1 MWPWIKTCAPLFDW
15 IFREDSE
22 SVLGLVKFDHFTG
35 QMYVK
40 PGVTV
45 QIWQKP
51 PRINES
57 WHLTPCSIVFFET
70 ISNMCLVWSNSV
82 ISSVKCIDESS
93 HVTHFSIATYE
104 KIPNLCLIWSNSII
118 LSVKCTS
125 NWVLLV
131 RNVKSPQITWIM
143 SYGPLYHCLFG
154 EDNEFVP
161 SLTFFGIL
169 WKNGIEQGVTCHDSS
184 ILGDVCHIWPC

>member
-1 MWPWIKTCAPLFDW
+1 MVKNGHFLKKLFRLVNTYNIHIIRFHFWRGFRICARF
-15 IFREDSE
+15 
-22 SVLGLVKFDHFTG
+22 GLIRHFIG
-35 QMYVK
+35 QIHVK
-40 PGVTV
+40 PDFNG
-45 QIWQKP
+45 QIWQKSP
-51 PRINES
+51 K
-57 WHLTPCSIVFFET
+57 V
-70 ISNMCLVWSNSV
+70 
-82 ISSVKCIDESS
+82 DESS

-125 NWVLLV
+125 NRVLLI
-131 RNVKSPQITWIM
+131 RNVKSPQVTWIM

-169 WKNGIEQGVTCHDSS
+169 WKNGIEQGVKCHDSS
-184 ILGDVCHIWPC
+184 ILGDVCHIWPY

>member
-1 MWPWIKTCAPLFDW
+1 MHVKPGFTGQNGIIPTDSWIMTCDPLFDC

-82 ISSVKCIDESS
+82 ISSVKC
-93 HVTHFSIATYE
+93 
-104 KIPNLCLIWSNSII
+104 
-118 LSVKCTS
+118 TS
-125 NWVLLV
+125 NRIFTV
-131 RNVKSPQITWIM
+131 R
-143 SYGPLYHCLFG
+143 YGKNLPRLMINDMWPLIQLHFLRGFRIIAQFG
-154 EDNEFVP
+154 LIQSNYRSNIRRTGFYWSEMAKVP
-161 SLTFFGIL
+161 
-169 WKNGIEQGVTCHDSS
+169 K
-184 ILGDVCHIWPC
+184 

>member
-1 MWPWIKTCAPLFDW
+1 MWPWIRTCAPLFDW

-82 ISSVKCIDESS
+82 ISSVKC
-93 HVTHFSIATYE
+93 
-104 KIPNLCLIWSNSII
+104 
-118 LSVKCTS
+118 TS
-125 NWVLLV
+125 NRILTV
-131 RNVKSPQITWIM
+131 RYGKNPLRSMSHHMWPTFRLQLTRRFRICAWFGQIRSFYRSNVRQTGVYLSEM
-143 SYGPLYHCLFG
+143 SK
-154 EDNEFVP
+154 VP
-161 SLTFFGIL
+161 
-169 WKNGIEQGVTCHDSS
+169 K
-184 ILGDVCHIWPC
+184 

>member
-1 MWPWIKTCAPLFDW
+1 M
-15 IFREDSE
+15 
-22 SVLGLVKFDHFTG
+22 H
-35 QMYVK
+35 VK
-40 PGVTV
+40 PDFNG
-45 QIWQKP
+45 QIWQKSP
-51 PRINES
+51 K
-57 WHLTPCSIVFFET
+57 V
-70 ISNMCLVWSNSV
+70 
-82 ISSVKCIDESS
+82 DESS

-125 NWVLLV
+125 NRVLLV
-131 RNVKSPQITWIM
+131 RNVKSPQVTWIM

-169 WKNGIEQGVTCHDSS
+169 WKNGIEQGIEQQWLVD
-184 ILGDVCHIWPC
+184 LGGCMPYLTVLNRFDVYWTGKMTEFDKSMHSFGIPTKNAFNNNRGTHG